1 MGNKSMFI
9 DLTRCTGCRGCQ
21 IACKQWKKLPA
32 EKTRQWG
39 SYQNPPDLSHQTLK
53 IIRFTEAVVEDKLE
67 WLFFPE
73 QCRHCYDAPCK
84 RESDKWDEKAV
95 VQDLETGAVIFTQ
108 NIKNVPA
115 DKLRESCPYDIP
127 RGFPDG
133 DGGTK
138 CDFCFDRITNN
149 MIPSCVLT
157 CPTGCM
163 NYGEYDDMLAL
174 AKERLEEVRKDYP
187 KAYLGD
193 PKNTRIIYLYAV
205 DHKLYY
211 QD

>member
-1 MGNKSMFI
+1 MGKSMFI

-21 IACKQWKKLPA
+21 VACKQWKKLEA
-32 EKTRQWG
+32 EKTKQWG

-53 IIRFTEAVVEDKLE
+53 IVRFTEAVVEDKLE

-73 QCRHCYDAPCK
+73 QCRHCYSAPCK
-84 RESDKWDEKAV
+84 DEADKWDKKAV
-95 VQDLETGAVIFTQ
+95 YQDPDTGAVVFTEAIQ
-108 NIKNVPA
+108 NVPG
-115 DKLRESCPYDIP
+115 KELRESCPYDIP
-127 RGFPDG
+127 RAFANGR
-133 DGGTK
+133 GGAK
-138 CDFCFDRITNN
+138 CDFCFDRIAEN

-163 NYGEYDDMLAL
+163 NYGNDEDMLAL
-174 AKERLEEVRKDYP
+174 AKERLEEVRKEYP